1 MDTPQRGGAFY
12 LSECD
17 HIGRRTYH
25 LKVDPEIKLS
35 GPLISAP
42 IPRTKEQLAFDKEAF
57 NMPRPPGPLDE
68 EENAKQNQVA
78 ASAPAPGVAPG
89 LPAVGGDQNAALAGL
104 LQLLAQAQQQPAA

>member
-57 NMPRPPGPLDE
+57 NMPRPHSMGRGNIEPT
-68 EENAKQNQVA
+68 AR
-78 ASAPAPGVAPG
+78 
-89 LPAVGGDQNAALAGL
+89 GDQRSHCN
-104 LQLLAQAQQQPAA
+104 AQAAR